1 VERFA
6 VKSAHV
12 IVDKDIKTMSEQS
25 QFALLGKKRF
35 LPFFLTQ
42 FIGAF
47 NDNIFKQ
54 SLILAILFK
63 ITTTADKDLLVNLC
77 ALLFILPFFLFSAL
91 GGQFGEKFAKD
102 ALIRN
107 IKLLEIVIMVVG
119 AAGVVMSNLPLMLGA
134 LFAMGTQSALFGPVK
149 YSILPQHL
157 EEEELVGG
165 NALVEMGT
173 FLAILTGTIG
183 AGIIMAGNHY
193 AEVVATVIVVVS
205 VLGYLT
211 SRGIPS
217 APAALPE
224 LKLDWNIFRQTWV
237 TMKLG
242 FRQTPAVSRSLVG
255 NSWFWFLGA
264 VYLTQIPAF
273 AKEWL
278 HGDESV
284 VTLILTVFSV
294 GIALG
299 SVLCERMSGRKVEIG
314 LVPFGSFGLTLFG
327 ILLWWNA
334 AGFPQGS
341 VDHDWLTV
349 LSEPQAWWIL
359 GSIGGIGLF
368 GGFYIVPLYALIQ
381 SRTAEHE
388 RARVIAANN
397 ILNALFMVLSAIVSI
412 LFLSVAELS
421 IPQLFLAISLMNIA
435 VNSYIFKI
443 VPEFTMRFM
452 IWLLSHSMYRV
463 EHKNLE
469 AIPDEGAAV
478 LVCNHVSFVDALL
491 IGGAIRR
498 PVRFVMYYKIYNL
511 PVLNFIFRTAGTV
524 PIAGRSEDLLIYD
537 AAFRK
542 IAEYLRNGEV
552 VCIFPE
558 GKLTADGEID
568 EFKAGIER
576 IIEENPVP
584 VVPMALQGLWGS
596 FFSRDPKKGF
606 FKRFWSRITLVAGR
620 AIPAELANREFLHKK
635 VSELRGEQR

>member
-1 VERFA
+1 MTE
-6 VKSAHV
+6 H
-12 IVDKDIKTMSEQS
+12 S

-35 LPFFLTQ
+35 LPFFITQ
-42 FIGAF
+42 LLGAF

-63 ITTTADKDLLVNLC
+63 ISSGTDKALLINLC

-102 ALIRN
+102 SLIRK
-107 IKLLEIVIMVVG
+107 IKFAEIVIMLLG
-119 AAGVVMSNLPLMLGA
+119 AAGVLLGNLPMMLA
-134 LFAMGTQSALFGPVK
+134 VLFAMGTQSALFGPVK

-157 EEEELVGG
+157 EEQELVGG

-173 FLAILTGTIG
+173 FLAILAGTIG
-183 AGIIMAGNHY
+183 AGIIMASSGY
-193 AEVVATVIVVVS
+193 AHIVAACVVLVAVF
-205 VLGYLT
+205 GYLA
-211 SRGIPS
+211 SRRI
-217 APAALPE
+217 PAASAAMPQ
-224 LKLDWNIFRQTWV
+224 LKLDWNILRQSWRI
-237 TMKLG
+237 MKLG
-242 FRQTPAVSRSLVG
+242 LGQRPAVSRSLVG

-264 VYLTQIPAF
+264 VYLTQIPAY

-278 HGDESV
+278 YGDEGV

-299 SVLCERMSGRKVEIG
+299 SMLCERMSGHKVEIG
-314 LVPFGSFGLTLFG
+314 LVPFGSIGLTLFG
-327 ILLWWNA
+327 ILLWWFSG
-334 AGFPQGS
+334 GFPEAA
-341 VDHDWLTV
+341 VAHTWLEV
-349 LSEPQAWWIL
+349 LNYGQAWWIL
-359 GSIGGIGLF
+359 GSILGIGLF

-381 SRTAEHE
+381 SRTVEHE

-397 ILNALFMVLSAIVSI
+397 ILNAMFMVISAIVSI

-421 IPQLFLAISLMNIA
+421 IPQLFLTISLMNIA

-443 VPEFTMRFM
+443 VPEFSMRFM

-463 EHKNLE
+463 EHKGLE
-469 AIPDEGAAV
+469 AIPDEGAVV

-491 IGGAIRR
+491 IGGAVRR

-537 AAFRK
+537 AAFKK

-558 GKLTADGEID
+558 GKLTTDGELN
-568 EFKAGIER
+568 EFKNGIER
-576 IIEENPVP
+576 IVEANPVP
-584 VVPMALQGLWGS
+584 VIPMALQGLWGS
-596 FFSRDPKKGF
+596 FFSRDPRKGL
-606 FKRFWSRITLVAGR
+606 FKRLWSRITLVAGTPQ
-620 AIPAELANREFLHKK
+620 APELVNRELLQAQ
-635 VSELRGEQR
+635 VAELRGERR

>member
-1 VERFA
+1 M
-6 VKSAHV
+6 
-12 IVDKDIKTMSEQS
+12 TEQS

-35 LPFFLTQ
+35 LPFFITQ
-42 FIGAF
+42 LLGAF

-63 ITTTADKDLLVNLC
+63 ISSGADKSLLVNLC

-102 ALIRN
+102 SLIRK
-107 IKLLEIVIMVVG
+107 IKFAEIVIMLLG
-119 AAGVVMSNLPLMLGA
+119 AIGVLLGNLPMMLA
-134 LFAMGTQSALFGPVK
+134 VLFAMGTQSALFGPVK

-157 EEEELVGG
+157 EEQELVGG

-173 FLAILTGTIG
+173 FLAILAGTIG
-183 AGIIMAGNHY
+183 AGIIMASSGY
-193 AEVVATVIVVVS
+193 AHIVAACVVLVAVF
-205 VLGYLT
+205 GYLA
-211 SRGIPS
+211 SRGIPAAS
-217 APAALPE
+217 AAMPQ
-224 LKLDWNIFRQTWV
+224 LKLDWNILRQSWLI
-237 TMKLG
+237 MKLG
-242 FRQTPAVSRSLVG
+242 LGQRPAVSRSLVG

-264 VYLTQIPAF
+264 VYLTQIPAY

-278 HGDESV
+278 YGDESV

-299 SVLCERMSGRKVEIG
+299 SMLCERMSGHKVEIG
-314 LVPFGSFGLTLFG
+314 LVPFGSIGLTLFG
-327 ILLWWNA
+327 ILLWWFSG
-334 AGFPQGS
+334 GFPEAAEA
-341 VDHDWLTV
+341 HDWLAV
-349 LSEPQAWWIL
+349 LSIGQAWWIL
-359 GSIGGIGLF
+359 GSILGIGLF

-397 ILNALFMVLSAIVSI
+397 ILNALFMVISAIVSI
-412 LFLSVAELS
+412 LFLSVADLS
-421 IPQLFLAISLMNIA
+421 IPQLFLTISLMNIA

-443 VPEFTMRFM
+443 VPEFSMRFM

-463 EHKNLE
+463 EHKGLD

-491 IGGAIRR
+491 IGGAVRR

-524 PIAGRSEDLLIYD
+524 PIAGRNEDLLIYD
-537 AAFRK
+537 AAFKK

-558 GKLTADGEID
+558 GKLTTDGELN
-568 EFKAGIER
+568 EFKNGIER
-576 IIEENPVP
+576 IVAENPVP
-584 VVPMALQGLWGS
+584 VIPMALQGLWGS
-596 FFSRDPKKGF
+596 FFSRDPHKGF
-606 FKRFWSRITLVAGR
+606 FKRLWSRITLVAGEPV
-620 AIPAELANREFLHKK
+620 AAEAAKCEVLQAQ
-635 VSELRGEQR
+635 VSALRGERR

>member
-1 VERFA
+1 MTE
-6 VKSAHV
+6 H
-12 IVDKDIKTMSEQS
+12 S

-35 LPFFLTQ
+35 LPFFITQ
-42 FIGAF
+42 LLGAF

-63 ITTTADKDLLVNLC
+63 ISSGADKALLINLC

-102 ALIRN
+102 SLIRK
-107 IKLLEIVIMVVG
+107 IKMAEIVIMLLG
-119 AAGVVMSNLPLMLGA
+119 AAGVLLGNLPMMLA
-134 LFAMGTQSALFGPVK
+134 VLFAMGTQSALFGPVK

-157 EEEELVGG
+157 EEQELVGG

-173 FLAILTGTIG
+173 FLAILAGTIG
-183 AGIIMAGNHY
+183 AGIIMASSGY
-193 AEVVATVIVVVS
+193 AHIVAACVVLVAVF
-205 VLGYLT
+205 GYLA
-211 SRGIPS
+211 SRGIPAAS
-217 APAALPE
+217 AAMPQ
-224 LKLDWNIFRQTWV
+224 LKLDWNILRQSWLI
-237 TMKLG
+237 MKLG
-242 FRQTPAVSRSLVG
+242 LGQRPAVSRSLVG

-264 VYLTQIPAF
+264 VYLTQIPAY

-278 HGDESV
+278 YGDESV

-299 SVLCERMSGRKVEIG
+299 SMLCERMSGHKVEIG
-314 LVPFGSFGLTLFG
+314 LVPFGSIGLTLFG
-327 ILLWWNA
+327 ILLWWFSG
-334 AGFPQGS
+334 GFPEAAEA
-341 VDHDWLTV
+341 HDWLAV
-349 LSEPQAWWIL
+349 LSIGQAWWIL
-359 GSIGGIGLF
+359 GSILGIGLF

-381 SRTAEHE
+381 SRTVEHE

-397 ILNALFMVLSAIVSI
+397 ILNALFMVISAIVSI

-421 IPQLFLAISLMNIA
+421 IPQLFLTISLMNIA

-443 VPEFTMRFM
+443 VPEFSMRFM

-463 EHKNLE
+463 EHKGLE

-491 IGGAIRR
+491 IGGAVRR

-524 PIAGRSEDLLIYD
+524 PIAGRNEDLLIYD
-537 AAFRK
+537 AAFKK

-558 GKLTADGEID
+558 GKLTTDGELN
-568 EFKAGIER
+568 EFKNGIER
-576 IIEENPVP
+576 IVEANPVP
-584 VVPMALQGLWGS
+584 VIPMALQGLWGS
-596 FFSRDPKKGF
+596 FFSRDPHKGL
-606 FKRFWSRITLVAGR
+606 FKRLWSRITLVAGTPV
-620 AIPAELANREFLHKK
+620 APELVKRELLQAQ
-635 VSELRGEQR
+635 VAELRGERR